1 MAQAPQ
7 HELSFTDV
15 SRAVS
20 LVTGLPP
27 ELQEIVN
34 LSGRVHSKIVS
45 DPSLRTA
52 QLGQENIKSLIFSN
66 MPPEVLDLMDPA
78 KRAEV
83 QRVQAERN
91 NATGSAYAQAF
102 AMAGVHG
109 ALTMRDGARGG
120 GSRETSA
127 RFDAVANIKGDWSSP
142 AGQSYMRDFAI
153 QHGVPWAANNPDI
166 LRLGPS
172 AITAMA
178 DVQLKQETFQRMTK
192 EGQFKAKDVVTMSKF
207 AKKEGLDANDLGNTL
222 VDSNRALATDHNGR
236 VDHKKLEEL
245 RKAEI
250 DVMAKPGDLD
260 AKARLQNVLEPYK
273 ADPAKKPHVDTLEN
287 NLRLQKD
294 KEHGAAKKA
303 DAKRD
308 EADAKQ
314 VRADAQQTTKASN
327 ATVLADSFRSF
338 NPPSGEGAGS
348 EPKQSAAKAS
358 ALKADVKTGETRKAE
373 AGEVPKPAPS
383 VAQAK
388 NTKAANLTPT
398 V

>member
-1 MAQAPQ
+1 MAQGQQ

-45 DPSLRTA
+45 DPNLRTA

-83 QRVQAERN
+83 QRIQAERN

-102 AMAGVHG
+102 AVSGTQG
-109 ALTMRDGARGG
+109 ALTMRDGARGT

-127 RFDAVANIKGDWSSP
+127 RFDSVANVKGDWNSP

-178 DVQLKQETFQRMTK
+178 DVRLRQETFQRMTK
-192 EGQFKAKDVVTMSKF
+192 DGQFKAKDVVTMSKF
-207 AKKEGLDANDLGNTL
+207 AKKEGIDANDLGNSL

-245 RKAEI
+245 RKAEM
-250 DVMAKPGDLD
+250 DVMAKPDD
-260 AKARLQNVLEPYK
+260 RAAKERLQKVLERDR
-273 ADPAKKPHVDTLEN
+273 ADPAKKPHVETIEN
-287 NLRLQKD
+287 KLRLQKD
-294 KEHGAAKKA
+294 KEHGAANKSNIKEDKA
-303 DAKRD
+303 
-308 EADAKQ
+308 
-314 VRADAQQTTKASN
+314 
-327 ATVLADSFRSF
+327 
-338 NPPSGEGAGS
+338 
-348 EPKQSAAKAS
+348 QSK
-358 ALKADVKTGETRKAE
+358 ERKAE
-373 AGEVPKPAPS
+373 ADQSGAEASLSALNGSTEGTAASKGQPKTEKASAAEQRQTPAS
-383 VAQAK
+383 SAK
-388 NTKAANLTPT
+388 PKAAQSAALAPK
-398 V
+398 